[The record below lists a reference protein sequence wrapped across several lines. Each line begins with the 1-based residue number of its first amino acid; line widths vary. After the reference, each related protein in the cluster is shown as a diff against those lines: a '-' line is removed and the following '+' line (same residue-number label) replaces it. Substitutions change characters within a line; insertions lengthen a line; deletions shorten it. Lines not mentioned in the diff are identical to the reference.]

1 MLALQI
7 YLLFTYLGGTLF
19 SIMTL
24 SQARMLTVADILMLL
39 LSPFAI
45 MPIILVQIISQCVD
59 IDTPVI
65 KL

>member
-1 MLALQI
+1 MLILQLYVI
-7 YLLFTYLGGTLF
+7 FSYAAGTLF
-19 SIMTL
+19 TILTL
-24 SQARMLTVADILMLL
+24 SDARMLTVADVLMLL

-59 IDTPVI
+59 IDKPVI